1 MAKSY
6 LFAVLTV
13 IRRKVEDSIHSLAAR
28 ARAFFGPPQ
37 GEDESNAKER
47 YNG

>member
-1 MAKSY
+1 MAKSG
-6 LFAVLTV
+6 LFAVLAV
-13 IRRKVEDSIHSLAAR
+13 IRRKVDDSIHSLAAR

-37 GEDESNAKER
+37 GGDESNAKER